1 MQAYEIKIYIMEE
14 SSLRITVGKR
24 ISRLREEAKFGKA
37 AFCLTAGLSRPHL
50 DHIEAGTVSP
60 TLDML
65 ERIAK
70 ALGVSVADLVREED
84 DEDDA
89 PSEP

>member
-1 MQAYEIKIYIMEE
+1 MGE
-14 SSLRITVGKR
+14 SSLRIKVGKR
-24 ISRLREEAKFGKA
+24 IHRLREEANFGKS

-65 ERIAK
+65 ERIAD
-70 ALGVSVADLVREED
+70 ALDITVSDLVREED
-84 DEDDA
+84 DGKDEVPAA
-89 PSEP
+89 P